1 VVPALRFAENSAC
14 MARIELA
21 IYLMGD
27 ADKPNWCGPTI
38 PSKAKSDDCS
48 QLTRLR
54 R

>member
-27 ADKPNWCGPTI
+27 ADT
-38 PSKAKSDDCS
+38 A
-48 QLTRLR
+48 QLVRTNDTEQGEVG
-54 R
+54 